1 MSSNPSVDIRRLTA
15 DDAGIMRQL
24 ITMMGDVF
32 DEPGHYHQAQPDDV
46 YLRTLLAR
54 DSFIAIA
61 ALAGDDVIGG
71 ITAYVLPK
79 YEQPRCEVFIYDLA
93 VVETHRRQGVATA
106 LINEVRRIADEVG
119 AWVVIIEADH
129 GEPAPDA
136 LYSKLG
142 TREEILH
149 FNMSPLT
156 GAAKGHAE

>member
-1 MSSNPSVDIRRLTA
+1 MPSIPTVDIRRLTA
-15 DDAGIMRQL
+15 DDIDMMRQL

-32 DEPGHYHQAQPDDV
+32 EEPDHYHHAQPDDA

-61 ALAGDDVIGG
+61 ARAGDDVIGG

-93 VVETHRRQGVATA
+93 VVEPHRRQGVATA

-119 AWVVIIEADH
+119 AWVVIIEADR
-129 GEPAPDA
+129 GEPAPDT

-156 GAAKGHAE
+156 DPAKKPVE